1 LQELRE
7 KQRQEYEE
15 NKRVHMQ
22 EAEKLQ
28 QRKDEELQRR
38 KEMVCIFCNIAV
50 CSHKICTISAQDIT

>member
-1 LQELRE
+1 
-7 KQRQEYEE
+7 
-15 NKRVHMQ
+15 MQ